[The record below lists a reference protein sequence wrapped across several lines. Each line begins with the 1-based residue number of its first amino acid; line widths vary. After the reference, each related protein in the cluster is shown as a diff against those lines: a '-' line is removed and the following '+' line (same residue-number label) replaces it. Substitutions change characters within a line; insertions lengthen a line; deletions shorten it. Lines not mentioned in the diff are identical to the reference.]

1 MARIGRFLRPALLSM
16 ANKHNTSDGVRE
28 IHAWFY
34 ECESADIST
43 IWTIDNPVGR
53 DSTDSTEDVYL
64 IFVD

>member
-1 MARIGRFLRPALLSM
+1 M